1 MRAFIPNPA
10 NGGAA
15 RSYLDPLPNGQP
27 GSLVRL
33 QDFHPT
39 WLNVCFA
46 TDHRGFSS
54 AATSTARLETRLSLR
69 LKDGAVAVTPATAR
83 TTSGT
88 TARVDCAT
96 GAITATKIGSVDR
109 DALGVP
115 AVADGAV
122 QVAGQVTGTNRLV
135 PGGVSPSIDYSFDF
149 IWKPSTSALTAKVT
163 YGTFPAFEVYARQ
176 PGGPWVPVARDLPTG
191 TPVALLGDA
200 SGVPL
205 AHQDVTV
212 TIPGMNGKWR
222 SAAPAQRFSI
232 EISGTTAQWTERSA
246 GGATLTRDVPLR
258 ELPDETFRIERPN
271 DAEVLS
277 FLGFQ
282 PALRGEILAQGPL
295 PSYMILSWDGESVR
309 GDWYG
314 LLVTKDANAHLKSI
328 AQPGSRPPA
337 LFPLARLP

>member
-1 MRAFIPNPA
+1 
-10 NGGAA
+10 
-15 RSYLDPLPNGQP
+15 
-27 GSLVRL
+27 
-33 QDFHPT
+33 
-39 WLNVCFA
+39 
-46 TDHRGFSS
+46 
-54 AATSTARLETRLSLR
+54 
-69 LKDGAVAVTPATAR
+69 
-83 TTSGT
+83 
-88 TARVDCAT
+88 
-96 GAITATKIGSVDR
+96 
-109 DALGVP
+109 
-115 AVADGAV
+115 
-122 QVAGQVTGTNRLV
+122 
-135 PGGVSPSIDYSFDF
+135 
-149 IWKPSTSALTAKVT
+149 
-163 YGTFPAFEVYARQ
+163 
-176 PGGPWVPVARDLPTG
+176 
-191 TPVALLGDA
+191 
-200 SGVPL
+200 
-205 AHQDVTV
+205 
-212 TIPGMNGKWR
+212 MNGKWR

-258 ELPDETFRIERPN
+258 ELPDGTFRIERPN